1 MLTKIRDYRM
11 QRKVRKWNRLLAK
24 EKSKA
29 LAMGKGVRYHH
40 KNLNRIISG
49 HARHPKKKINGY
61 EPTDE
66 VLEHSMVLATS
77 RNNKFYQFHQTDI
90 AKWGSVDPFYSES
103 SFHLV
108 EGICCYLEKQYDQQI
123 SEELFLQELIAFFE
137 IKNTCNVKSAHILE
151 KLKVVARASSFVLE
165 TMKEPISE
173 DVFGFL
179 NAIIVTQL
187 AEGKLKKDES
197 FSPRITNLFDS
208 IQVRNS

>member
-1 MLTKIRDYRM
+1 M
-11 QRKVRKWNRLLAK
+11 
-24 EKSKA
+24 
-29 LAMGKGVRYHH
+29 
-40 KNLNRIISG
+40 
-49 HARHPKKKINGY
+49 
-61 EPTDE
+61 
-66 VLEHSMVLATS
+66 
-77 RNNKFYQFHQTDI
+77 
-90 AKWGSVDPFYSES
+90 
-103 SFHLV
+103 
-108 EGICCYLEKQYDQQI
+108 
-123 SEELFLQELIAFFE
+123 IAFFE

-165 TMKEPISE
+165 TMKEPIAE